1 MTIAEDRAGTA
12 TGSELVDELRAW
24 LEQNWDPDL
33 TVGEWWERLG
43 MAGWAAPMLPADSY
57 GRGLTRGDALLVAG
71 TIAAFGALGAPQ
83 GMSIG
88 LASPTITT
96 HGTREQIDRLIPP
109 AVTGKVAY
117 CQLFSEPGAGSDLAG
132 LTTKAVKDGDVWH
145 VDGQKVWTSGGQYAD
160 MGMLLARTNPEA
172 PKHQGITWFA
182 IDMHQ
187 PGVEIRPLK
196 EMTGHAMFNE
206 VFLTAAEVHDDN
218 RIGDVNNGWAA
229 ANTTLFHERSG
240 MGARSGG
247 GGGGGGR
254 PDPLARMAR
263 AGGVA
268 GDLDKRA
275 GDFAPQA
282 RKART
287 ATELPAED
295 ATKKKDRKRVS
306 PAQGLINL
314 AREMGKLDDPVIRQ
328 RLVQAHILQTIA
340 GYTTERHKA
349 VRSQGG
355 DIPGVPN
362 FSKLLM
368 ADIVRLNRD
377 LGMQILGARGTLH
390 SYDGSDNA
398 MLAQLPGG
406 AAAIGVTGQALG
418 AQALPIYGGTDQI
431 QKNIVGER
439 VLGLPKEP
447 GDLAK
452 VPFNELPKNG

>member
-1 MTIAEDRAGTA
+1 MTIDERDVRS
-12 TGSELVDELRAW
+12 GSELVDELRAW
-24 LEQNWDPDL
+24 LEENWDPDL

-57 GRGLTRGDALLVAG
+57 GRGLTRGDALAVSG
-71 TIAAFGALGAPQ
+71 TIAAFGAMGAPQ

-132 LTTKAVKDGDVWH
+132 LTCKAVKDGDVWH

-206 VFLTAAEVHDDN
+206 VFLSAAEVHDEN

-240 MGARSGG
+240 MGARGG
-247 GGGGGGR
+247 GGAGGMAI
-254 PDPLARMAR
+254 ARMAR

-275 GDFAPQA
+275 GDYAPQP
-282 RKART
+282 RKPKT
-287 ATELPAED
+287 ATEQPKASDEE
-295 ATKKKDRKRVS
+295 KKPRKRVS
-306 PAQGLINL
+306 PAQAHINL
-314 AREMGKLDDPVIRQ
+314 ARELGKLDDPVIRQ
-328 RLVQAHILQTIA
+328 RIVQAHILGSIA
-340 GYTTERHKA
+340 QYTTERHKA

-390 SYDGSDNA
+390 SYDGADNE
-398 MLAQLPGG
+398 MLAKLPGG
-406 AAAIGVTGQALG
+406 AAAAGVTAQALG

-452 VPFNELPKNG
+452 TPFNELPKNG

>member
-1 MTIAEDRAGTA
+1 MTIAEETNVARTSNG
-12 TGSELVDELRAW
+12 LVDELRAW
-24 LEQNWDPDL
+24 LEENWDPDL

-43 MAGWAAPMLPADSY
+43 MAGYAAPMLPADSY
-57 GRGLTRGDALLVAG
+57 GRGLSRGDALAVAG
-71 TIAAFGALGAPQ
+71 TIAAFGAMGAPT

-132 LTTKAVKDGDVWH
+132 LTTKAVRDGDVWH
-145 VDGQKVWTSGGQYAD
+145 VDGQKVLTSGGQFAD
-160 MGMLLARTNPEA
+160 LGMLLARTNPEA
-172 PKHQGITWFA
+172 PKHQGITWFS
-182 IDMHQ
+182 INMHQ
-187 PGVEIRPLK
+187 PGVDMRPLK

-206 VFLTAAEVHDDN
+206 VFLTAAEVHDQD

-229 ANTTLFHERSG
+229 ANTTLLHERSG
-240 MGARSGG
+240 MGAGG
-247 GGGGGGR
+247 GGAVG
-254 PDPLARMAR
+254 RMAR

-282 RKART
+282 RKTVT
-287 ATELPAED
+287 ATELPKE
-295 ATKKKDRKRVS
+295 KKDDSARKRTS

-314 AREMGKLDDPVIRQ
+314 ARDFGKLDDPNIRQ
-328 RLVQAHILQTIA
+328 RLVQAHILGSIA
-340 GYTTERHKA
+340 RFTTERHKA

-355 DIPGVPN
+355 DIPGVAN

-377 LGMQILGARGTLH
+377 LGMEILGARGMLH
-390 SYDGSDNA
+390 SYDDGEQKA
-398 MLAQLPGG
+398 MAQLPGG
-406 AAAIGVTGQALG
+406 AGAVAATAQALG

-431 QKNIVGER
+431 QRNIVGER
-439 VLGLPKEP
+439 ALGLPKEP
-447 GDLAK
+447 GDLSKA
-452 VPFNELPKNG
+452 PFNEIPKNA

>member
-1 MTIAEDRAGTA
+1 MTMAEGTVRSGA
-12 TGSELVDELRAW
+12 ELLDELQAW
-24 LEQNWDPDL
+24 LEENWDPDL

-43 MAGWAAPMLPADSY
+43 MAGWSAPMLPADCY
-57 GRGLTRGDALLVAG
+57 GRGLSRGDAMVVSA
-71 TIAAFGALGAPQ
+71 TIARFGALSAPA

-132 LTTKAVKDGDVWH
+132 LTTRAVRDGDVWH
-145 VDGQKVWTSGGQYAD
+145 VNGQKVWTSGGQFAD
-160 MGMLLARTNPEA
+160 MGMLLARTDPEA
-172 PKHQGITWFA
+172 PKHKGITWFA

-187 PGVEIRPLK
+187 PGIEVRPLK
-196 EMTGHAMFNE
+196 EMTGNAMFNE
-206 VFLTAAEVHDDN
+206 VFLSDAEVHDEN

-240 MGARSGG
+240 MGAGG
-247 GGGGGGR
+247 GGGGAMMFG
-254 PDPLARMAR
+254 RMAR

-275 GDFAPQA
+275 GDFVMPARTMVSVPEKPQA
-282 RKART
+282 KA
-287 ATELPAED
+287 PS
-295 ATKKKDRKRVS
+295 S
-306 PAQGLINL
+306 PAQGHIDL
-314 AREMGKLDDPVIRQ
+314 AREFDKLDDPVIRQ
-328 RLVQAHILQTIA
+328 RIVQAHILGTLSRLN
-340 GYTTERHKA
+340 TERHKA
-349 VRSQGG
+349 VRAQGG
-355 DIPGVPN
+355 DIPGIPN
-362 FSKLLM
+362 LGKLLA

-377 LGMQILGARGTLH
+377 LGMAILGARGMLH
-390 SYDGSDNA
+390 AYDEAGRAELLNLKGGLAA
-398 MLAQLPGG
+398 MGT
-406 AAAIGVTGQALG
+406 TGQALG

-439 VLGLPKEP
+439 ILGLPKEP
-447 GDLAK
+447 GDLAQ

>member
-1 MTIAEDRAGTA
+1 MTMAEETTNARSGN
-12 TGSELVDELRAW
+12 EVIDELRTW
-24 LEQNWDPDL
+24 LDENWDAGL

-43 MAGWAAPMLPADSY
+43 MAGWSAPMLPTDSY
-57 GRGLTRGDALLVAG
+57 GRGLNRADALAVSG
-71 TIAAFGALGAPQ
+71 TIARFGALGAPQ

-96 HGTREQIDRLIPP
+96 HGTRDQIDRLIPP

-132 LTTKAVKDGDVWH
+132 LTCKALKDGDVWH

-187 PGVEIRPLK
+187 PGVDIRPLK

-206 VFLTAAEVHDDN
+206 VFLTGAEVHDDN
-218 RIGDVNNGWAA
+218 RIGDINNGWAA
-229 ANTTLFHERSG
+229 ANTTLLHERSG
-240 MGARSGG
+240 MGARGGAGG
-247 GGGGGGR
+247 GGGM
-254 PDPLARMAR
+254 ARMAR

-268 GDLDKRA
+268 GDLAKRA
-275 GDFAPQA
+275 GDFVAPP
-282 RKART
+282 KPVT
-287 ATELPAED
+287 ATEAPKE
-295 ATKKKDRKRVS
+295 KKAKKSVS

-314 AREMGKLDDPVIRQ
+314 AREFGKLGDPVIRQ
-328 RLVQAHILQTIA
+328 RIVQAHILGSIA
-340 GYTTERHKA
+340 QYTTERHKA

-355 DIPGVPN
+355 DIPGVAN
-362 FSKLLM
+362 FAKLLM

-390 SYDGSDNA
+390 SYDDPDA
-398 MLAQLPGG
+398 QALLAKLPGG
-406 AAAIGVTGQALG
+406 RAAIAVTSQALG

-439 VLGLPKEP
+439 ALGLPKEP

>member
-1 MTIAEDRAGTA
+1 MSIAEETTTPRKSSD
-12 TGSELVDELRAW
+12 LVDELRAW
-24 LEQNWDPDL
+24 LEENWDPDL

-43 MAGWAAPMLPADSY
+43 MAGWAAPMLPADCY
-57 GRGLTRGDALLVAG
+57 GRGLTRGDSLVVAS
-71 TIAAFGALGAPQ
+71 TIAAFGALAAPM

-132 LTTKAVKDGDVWH
+132 LTCKAVKDGDIWH
-145 VDGQKVWTSGGQYAD
+145 VNGQKVWTSGGQYAD

-206 VFLTAAEVHDDN
+206 VFLSDAEVHDDN

-229 ANTTLFHERSG
+229 ANTTLLHERSG
-240 MGARSGG
+240 MGARGG
-247 GGGGGGR
+247 GGGGMGG
-254 PDPLARMAR
+254 RMAR

-275 GDFAPQA
+275 GDFAPQPRA
-282 RKART
+282 KT
-287 ATELPAED
+287 ATEAPKE
-295 ATKKKDRKRVS
+295 KKPRKAVS
-306 PAQGLINL
+306 PAQGHINL
-314 AREMGKLDDPVIRQ
+314 ARELGKLDDPVIRQ
-328 RLVQAHILQTIA
+328 RIVQAHILGSIA
-340 GYTTERHKA
+340 QYTTERHKA

-355 DIPGVPN
+355 DIAGVAN

-390 SYDGSDNA
+390 SYDGSDNEA
-398 MLAQLPGG
+398 LAKLPGG
-406 AAAIGVTGQALG
+406 MAAIGITGQALG

-439 VLGLPKEP
+439 ALGLPKEP
-447 GDLAK
+447 GDLSK
-452 VPFNELPKNG
+452 VPFNQLPKNG

>member
-1 MTIAEDRAGTA
+1 MTIAEASARPSSD
-12 TGSELVDELRAW
+12 LVDELRAW
-24 LEQNWDPDL
+24 LEENWDPDL

-43 MAGWAAPMLPADSY
+43 MAGWSAPMLPADSY
-57 GRGLTRGDALLVAG
+57 GRGLSRGDALIVSA

-145 VDGQKVWTSGGQYAD
+145 VDGQKVWTSGGQFAD

-187 PGVEIRPLK
+187 PGIEVRPLK

-240 MGARSGG
+240 MGARG

-254 PDPLARMAR
+254 DMMAMARMAR

-268 GDLDKRA
+268 GDLGKRA
-275 GDFAPQA
+275 GDYAPEA
-282 RKART
+282 RKAKT
-287 ATELPAED
+287 ATQLP
-295 ATKKKDRKRVS
+295 KDEERKPRKRVS
-306 PAQGLINL
+306 PAQSHIDL
-314 AREMGKLDDPVIRQ
+314 ARELGKLDDPVIRQ
-328 RLVQAHILQTIA
+328 RIVQAHILGSIA

-349 VRSQGG
+349 ARAQGK

-377 LGMQILGARGTLH
+377 LGMQIAGMRGTLH
-390 SYDGSDNA
+390 SYDGSDNE
-398 MLAQLPGG
+398 MLAKLPGG
-406 AAAIGVTGQALG
+406 TRAIAVTGGCLG

>member
-1 MTIAEDRAGTA
+1 MTIAEGAAR
-12 TGSELVDELRAW
+12 TGNDLIDELRTW
-24 LEQNWDPDL
+24 LEENWDPDL
-33 TVGEWWERLG
+33 TVGEWWDRLG

-57 GRGLTRGDALLVAG
+57 GRGVTRGDALAIAS
-71 TIAAFGALGAPQ
+71 TIAAFGAMGAPQ

-132 LTTKAVKDGDVWH
+132 LTCKAVKDGDIWH
-145 VDGQKVWTSGGQYAD
+145 VNGQKVWTSGGQYAD

-206 VFLTAAEVHDDN
+206 VFLSDAEVHDDN

-240 MGARSGG
+240 MGARGG
-247 GGGGGGR
+247 GGAAGAGM
-254 PDPLARMAR
+254 ARMAR

-275 GDFAPQA
+275 GDFAPHA
-282 RKART
+282 RKAVT
-287 ATELPAED
+287 ATELPKEE
-295 ATKKKDRKRVS
+295 KKPRRRVS
-306 PAQGLINL
+306 PAQAHINL
-314 AREMGKLDDPVIRQ
+314 ARELGKLDDPVIRQ
-328 RLVQAHILQTIA
+328 RIAQAHILGTIA
-340 GYTTERHKA
+340 QYTTERHKA

-377 LGMQILGARGTLH
+377 LGLQILGARGTLH
-390 SYDGSDNA
+390 SYDGADNEA
-398 MLAQLPGG
+398 LAKLPGG
-406 AAAIGVTGQALG
+406 ASAAAVTAQALG

>member
-1 MTIAEDRAGTA
+1 MTIAEGAAR
-12 TGSELVDELRAW
+12 TGAELIDELRTW
-24 LEQNWDPDL
+24 LEENWDPDL
-33 TVGEWWERLG
+33 TVGQWWERLG
-43 MAGWAAPMLPADSY
+43 MAGWSAPMLPADSY
-57 GRGLTRGDALLVAG
+57 GRGLSRGDALAVSA
-71 TIAAFGALGAPQ
+71 TIASFGALGAPQ
-83 GMSIG
+83 GKSIG

-132 LTTKAVKDGDVWH
+132 LTCKAVKDGDVWH
-145 VDGQKVWTSGGQYAD
+145 VDGQKVWTSGGQFAD

-187 PGVEIRPLK
+187 PGIEVRPLK

-206 VFLTAAEVHDDN
+206 VFLTAAEVHDEN

-240 MGARSGG
+240 MGARGG
-247 GGGGGGR
+247 GGAGGGGAMMM
-254 PDPLARMAR
+254 ARMAR

-275 GDFAPQA
+275 GDYAPQP
-282 RKART
+282 RKVVT
-287 ATELPAED
+287 ATEAPKAEER
-295 ATKKKDRKRVS
+295 KPRKRPS
-306 PAQGLINL
+306 PAQGHINL
-314 AREMGKLDDPVIRQ
+314 ARELGKLDDPVIRQ
-328 RLVQAHILQTIA
+328 RIVQAHILGSIA
-340 GYTTERHKA
+340 QYTTERHKA
-349 VRSQGG
+349 VRAQGG
-355 DIPGVPN
+355 DIAGVPN

-377 LGMQILGARGTLH
+377 LGLQILGARGTLH
-390 SYDGSDNA
+390 SYDGADNEA
-398 MLAQLPGG
+398 LAKLPGG
-406 AAAIGVTGQALG
+406 AADAAVTGQALG

>member
-1 MTIAEDRAGTA
+1 MTLAEEKVRSG
-12 TGSELVDELRAW
+12 GELVDELRAW
-24 LEQNWDPDL
+24 LEENWDPDL

-57 GRGLTRGDALLVAG
+57 GRGLSRGDALSVSS
-71 TIAAFGALGAPQ
+71 TIAAFGAMAAPM

-132 LTTKAVKDGDVWH
+132 LTCKAVKDGDVWH

-206 VFLTAAEVHDDN
+206 VFLSAAEVSDDN

-229 ANTTLFHERSG
+229 ANTTLLHERSG
-240 MGARSGG
+240 MGARGG
-247 GGGGGGR
+247 GGAVG
-254 PDPLARMAR
+254 RMAR

-275 GDFAPQA
+275 GDFAPSIRPAKTATEQP
-282 RKART
+282 RRT
-287 ATELPAED
+287 AT
-295 ATKKKDRKRVS
+295 S
-306 PAQGLINL
+306 PAQGHINL
-314 AREMGKLDDPVIRQ
+314 AREFGKLDDPVIRQ
-328 RLVQAHILQTIA
+328 RIVQAHILGTIA
-340 GYTTERHKA
+340 QLTTERHKA
-349 VRSQGG
+349 VRAQGG
-355 DIPGVPN
+355 DIPGVAN

-368 ADIVRLNRD
+368 ADIVRLSRD
-377 LGMQILGARGTLH
+377 LGLQILGARGTLH
-390 SYDGSDNA
+390 SYDGSDNDA
-398 MLAQLPGG
+398 LAALPGG
-406 AAAIGVTGQALG
+406 RGALSATAQALG

-431 QKNIVGER
+431 QRNIIGER
-439 VLGLPKEP
+439 ALGLPKEP
-447 GDLAK
+447 GDMAAR
-452 VPFNELPKNG
+452 PFNELPKNT